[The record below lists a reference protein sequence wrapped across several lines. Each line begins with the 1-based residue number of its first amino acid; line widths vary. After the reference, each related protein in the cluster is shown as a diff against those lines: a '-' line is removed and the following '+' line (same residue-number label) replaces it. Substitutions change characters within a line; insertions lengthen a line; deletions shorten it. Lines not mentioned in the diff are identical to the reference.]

1 MGRVRVEVTT
11 QLPEAQALGFRA
23 PHRPAQELPYEE
35 PQGGVHRWAQALK
48 WSLRTHTDDVVR
60 QWPPIGGIEEPLEA
74 HSEAQSRSER
84 NQK

>member
-1 MGRVRVEVTT
+1 VGRVRVEVTT

-60 QWPPIGGIEEPLEA
+60 QWPLEA